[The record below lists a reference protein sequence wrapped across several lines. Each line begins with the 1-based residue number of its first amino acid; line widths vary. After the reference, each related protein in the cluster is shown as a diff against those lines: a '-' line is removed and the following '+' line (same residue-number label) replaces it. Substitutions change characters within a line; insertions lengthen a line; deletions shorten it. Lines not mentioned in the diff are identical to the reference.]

1 MNTNKKFLKRKA
13 AKVTSIISR
22 QEAKS
27 LKLTYYFTGEPCS
40 KGHLSLRHTKNWM
53 CLECSQ
59 NWKKENLD
67 SGRKSSATWKKNNPG
82 HIGAIVAKRRA
93 DTAKRTPAW
102 LTKEQIAAMNKLYK
116 QAAWLTKITGVK
128 WHVDHIVP
136 LKGKNVSGLHIPDNL
151 QVIPARENLKK
162 GNRLAS
168 LKRAARRKK

>member
-1 MNTNKKFLKRKA
+1 MSTSKKFSKRRA

-40 KGHLSLRHTKNWM
+40 KGHLSLRNTNNRM

-59 NWKKENLD
+59 KWKKENL
-67 SGRKSSATWKKNNPG
+67 SSSRKSSANWKKNNPG
-82 HIGAIVAKRRA
+82 HNSAIVAKRRA
-93 DTAKRTPAW
+93 DRIQRTPAW
-102 LTKEQIAAMNKLYK
+102 LTGEQLTAMDKLYK
-116 QAAWLTKITGVK
+116 QAAWLTRITGVK

-136 LKGKNVSGLHIPDNL
+136 LKGKNVSGLHIPSNL
-151 QVIPARENLKK
+151 QVIPARENLRK
-162 GNRLAS
+162 GNRLAT

>member
-1 MNTNKKFLKRKA
+1 MSTNKRPLKRRA

-27 LKLTYYFTGEPCS
+27 LKLTYYFTGEPCN
-40 KGHLSLRHTKNWM
+40 KGHMSLKYVNNRM
-53 CLECSQ
+53 CLECSST
-59 NWKKENLD
+59 WKRANLN
-67 SGRKSSATWKKNNPG
+67 SGRKSSAAWKKNNPG
-82 HIGAIVAKRRA
+82 RTSAIVAKRRA
-93 DTAKRTPAW
+93 DRAQRTPAW
-102 LTKEQIAAMNKLYK
+102 LTGEQLTAMDKLYK

-162 GNRLAS
+162 GNKLAS